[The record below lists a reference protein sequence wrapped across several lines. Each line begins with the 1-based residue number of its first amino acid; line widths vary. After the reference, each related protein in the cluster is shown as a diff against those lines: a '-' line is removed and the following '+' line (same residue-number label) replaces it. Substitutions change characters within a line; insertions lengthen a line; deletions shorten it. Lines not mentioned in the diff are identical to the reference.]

1 MPKVSVIVP
10 NYNHARFL
18 RQRLD
23 SILNQTFQ
31 DFEVI
36 ILDDCSTDESVDVIK
51 EYESRRNNI
60 HVILNVT
67 NSGSTFLQW
76 QKGIE
81 QAKGEWIWIAES
93 DDVASP
99 KFLETL
105 LQYSGFANLGVI
117 ACESHIIDEHGVLTG
132 NTRSWTSRNEGYYG
146 QARTGIEFCA
156 KELVITNL
164 IPNASAVLFRNTFRV
179 KEINY
184 TTSKKFGDWILWFG
198 LLTKSDVLFVSEEL
212 NSFRKHGQNVTP
224 TGQDYKRHKREVLDV
239 LVGFA
244 KSLEVENRKVSL
256 LPQSLANWVFKDTI
270 WDAKIRLNRSNIS
283 DVFYVSKVID
293 KNVRFFVFCSKF
305 VTSHLLRLK
314 FVI

>member
-36 ILDDCSTDESVDVIK
+36 ILDDFSTDDSVNVIN
-51 EYESRRNNI
+51 EYMGKKDNI
-60 HVILNVT
+60 SVILNGT

-76 QKGIE
+76 GKGIA

-93 DDVASP
+93 DDLAHP
-99 KFLETL
+99 KFLETML
-105 LQYSGFANLGVI
+105 HYSAFANLGI
-117 ACESHIIDEHGVLTG
+117 ITCESHIINEGGVVTG
-132 NTRSWTSRNEGYYG
+132 NTRSWTNRNEGYYG
-146 QARTGIEFCA
+146 TPKNGVEFCA

-164 IPNASAVLFRNTFRV
+164 IPNASAVLFRNTALL
-179 KEINY
+179 KKINY
-184 TTSKKFGDWILWFG
+184 TASKKFGDWILWFG
-198 LLTKSDVLFVSEEL
+198 LLMKSDVLFVNEEL

-224 TGQDYKRHKREVLDV
+224 TGQSYKLHKREVLDV

-244 KSLEVENRKVSL
+244 KIFHNENIKSSL
-256 LPQSLANWVFKDTI
+256 LPQSIANWIFKDTI
-270 WDAKIRLNRSNIS
+270 WDAKIRLSKSN
-283 DVFYVSKVID
+283 VFNILYVSKVLE
-293 KNVRFFVFCSKF
+293 KRAQFFLFCSKF
-305 VTSHLLRLK
+305 VISHLLRFK